1 VRHIIKKEWTMVELG
16 VFLPV
21 GKNGYIVSTAAPQYQ
36 PSNAMLKA
44 MTHHAEDL
52 GFHFVL
58 SSVKYRGWGGPTE
71 FADYVL
77 ESFEVMAALAQA
89 TERIQ
94 LYGSVT
100 PPTVY
105 PAIAAHRGATID
117 HRA

>member
-1 VRHIIKKEWTMVELG
+1 VRHIIKKEWTMFELG
-16 VFLPV
+16 VFFPV
-21 GKNGYIVSTAAPQYQ
+21 TDNGYIVLTAAPQYQ
-36 PSNAMLKA
+36 PSFAMIRAVTRL
-44 MTHHAEDL
+44 AEDL

-58 SSVKYRGWGGPTE
+58 SPVKYRGFGGPTE

-77 ESFEVMAALAQA
+77 ESFEFMAALAQA
-89 TERIQ
+89 TDRIQ
-94 LYGSVT
+94 LCGSVR

>member
-1 VRHIIKKEWTMVELG
+1 MFELG
-16 VFLPV
+16 VFFPV
-21 GKNGYIVSTAAPQYQ
+21 TDNGYIVSTAAPQYQ
-36 PSNAMLKA
+36 PSFAMIRAVTRL
-44 MTHHAEDL
+44 AEDL

-58 SSVKYRGWGGPTE
+58 SPVKYRGFGGPTE

-77 ESFEVMAALAQA
+77 ESFKFMAALAQA
-89 TERIQ
+89 TDRIQ
-94 LYGSVT
+94 LCGSVR